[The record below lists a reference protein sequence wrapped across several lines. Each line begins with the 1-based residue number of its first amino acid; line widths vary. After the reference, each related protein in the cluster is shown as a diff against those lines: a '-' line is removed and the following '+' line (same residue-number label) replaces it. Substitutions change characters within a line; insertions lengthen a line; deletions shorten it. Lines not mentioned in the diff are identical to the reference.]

1 MTGTPTERA
10 SGVRPLEGITV
21 VDLTQVLAG
30 PFATM
35 NLGDLGAEVIK
46 IEAVGR
52 GDRARGFGPVP
63 EYYDTVNRNKR
74 SVELDLKTERGQR
87 VALDLLAEADVF
99 VQSTKPGRIEE
110 FGLDYA
116 SVREVNPD
124 VVYCTI
130 TGFGEGSPYED
141 VPAWDMLV
149 QAMSGIMS
157 VTGTDET
164 PPLWSGLA
172 SGDLAAGTYASQSV
186 LAALYARERGDIDSE
201 WIEVP
206 MLDSAISWLSV
217 RAGHTFGTG
226 EPFPSLGT
234 THPSIAPFGVFEC
247 RDEAV
252 VIAAGTPSL
261 WREFC
266 TALDRE
272 ELLSDDR
279 FDSIEARVENRG
291 AMRAELAE
299 TLDSRSAGE
308 LVSTLQAAGVPAGPI
323 HDTESVW
330 ADPHVRERGLR
341 RRMAREG
348 RPDAE
353 VIDHP
358 VHFSAVVPTLD
369 RAPEALGESTEDVL
383 AAHGYDEDEIE
394 ALRED
399 DVIG

>member
-1 MTGTPTERA
+1 M
-10 SGVRPLEGITV
+10 RPLDGITA

-99 VQSTKPGRIEE
+99 VESAKPGRIET
-110 FGLDYA
+110 FGLDYP
-116 SVREVNPD
+116 SVRAVNPEI
-124 VVYCTI
+124 VYCTI
-130 TGFGEGSPYED
+130 TGFGAGSPYAD

-149 QAMSGIMS
+149 QGMSGIMS
-157 VTGTDET
+157 MTGTDET

-172 SGDLAAGTYASQSV
+172 SGDLAAGSYATQSI

-206 MLDSAISWLSV
+206 MLDAAVSWLSI

-226 EPFPSLGT
+226 EPFPRLGT

-247 RDEAV
+247 RDGSIV
-252 VIAAGTPSL
+252 VAAGTPSL
-261 WREFC
+261 FRDLC
-266 TALDRE
+266 AALDRE
-272 ELLSDDR
+272 ELLEDDR
-279 FDSIEARVENRG
+279 FDSLEVRVANREALRE
-291 AMRAELAE
+291 ELAE
-299 TLDSRSAGE
+299 TFEAEPVTD
-308 LVSTLQAAGVPAGPI
+308 LVSLLQSNGVPAGPI
-323 HDTESVW
+323 NDTRSVW
-330 ADPHVRERGLR
+330 DDPHVRARGLR
-341 RRMAREG
+341 RQMKREG
-348 RPDAE
+348 RPDAT

-358 VHFSAVVPTLD
+358 VHFSEIVPSFH
-369 RAPEALGESTEDVL
+369 RAPETLGESTGDVL
-383 AAHGYDEDEIE
+383 GAYGYDEAEIE

-399 DVIG
+399 GVIG

>member
-1 MTGTPTERA
+1 MTDTPTDRA
-10 SGVRPLEGITV
+10 SGVLPLEDTTV

-74 SVELDLKTERGQR
+74 SVELDLKSEHGRE
-87 VALDLLAEADVF
+87 VALDLLAEADVL
-99 VQSTKPGRIEE
+99 VESTKPGRIED
-110 FGLDYA
+110 FGLGYG
-116 SVREVNPD
+116 SVREVSPD
-124 VVYCTI
+124 IVYCTI
-130 TGFGEGSPYED
+130 TGFGEGSPYEG

-157 VTGTDET
+157 TTGTDGT

-172 SGDLAAGTYASQSV
+172 SGDLAAGTYATQSV
-186 LAALYARERGDIDSE
+186 LAALFARERGAIDSE

-206 MLDSAISWLSV
+206 MLDAAVSWLSV
-217 RAGHTFGTG
+217 RAGPTFGTG
-226 EPFPSLGT
+226 EPFPRFGT

-247 RDEAV
+247 RDDAV

-261 WREFC
+261 WRDLC

-272 ELLSDDR
+272 ELLEDGR
-279 FDSIEARVENRG
+279 FETMEDRVENRA
-291 AMRAELAE
+291 AMRAELGE
-299 TLDSRSAGE
+299 TLGARSSEAV
-308 LVSTLQAAGVPAGPI
+308 VSTLQADGVPAGPI
-323 HDTESVW
+323 HDTASVW
-330 ADPHVRERGLR
+330 DDPHVRERGLR
-341 RRMAREG
+341 RRMDREG
-348 RPDAE
+348 RQDAE

-358 VHFSAVVPTLD
+358 VHYTELLATLR
-369 RAPEALGESTEDVL
+369 RAPEELGESTDDVL
-383 AAHGYDEDEIE
+383 AAHGYSEGEIE

>member
-1 MTGTPTERA
+1 MTEIPTERA
-10 SGVRPLEGITV
+10 SGVAPLDGITV

-30 PFATM
+30 PYATM

-46 IEAVGR
+46 IEAAGR

-63 EYYDTVNRNKR
+63 EYYDTANRNKR
-74 SVELDLKTERGQR
+74 SVELDLKSERGR
-87 VALDLLAEADVF
+87 AVALDLLAEADVF
-99 VQSTKPGRIEE
+99 VESTKPGRIED
-110 FGLDYA
+110 FGLDYE
-116 SVREVNPD
+116 SVREVNPR

-130 TGFGEGSPYED
+130 TGFGAGSPYED

-149 QAMSGIMS
+149 QGMSGIMS

-172 SGDLAAGTYASQSV
+172 SGDLAAGTYATQSV
-186 LAALYARERGDIDSE
+186 LAALFARERGEIDTE

-206 MLDSAISWLSV
+206 MLDAAVSWLSV

-226 EPFPSLGT
+226 EPFPRLGT

-247 RDEAV
+247 RDASV

-261 WREFC
+261 WRDLC
-266 TALDRE
+266 AALDRAD
-272 ELLSDDR
+272 LTDDDR
-279 FDSIEARVENRG
+279 FESMDARVEHRE
-291 AMRAELAE
+291 AMREELAE
-299 TLDSRSAGE
+299 TLESRSAE
-308 LVSTLQAAGVPAGPI
+308 EVVSTLQTNGVPAGPI

-330 ADPHVRERGLR
+330 EDPHVRERGLR
-341 RRMAREG
+341 RRMGREG

-358 VHFSAVVPTLD
+358 VHFTELLPSLR
-369 RAPEALGESTEDVL
+369 RAPEALGESTDDVL
-383 AAHGYDEDEIE
+383 AEHGYEEGEIE
-394 ALRED
+394 ALREAG
-399 DVIG
+399 VIG

>member
-1 MTGTPTERA
+1 MSDTPTERA
-10 SGVRPLEGITV
+10 SGVHPLEGITV

-35 NLGDLGAEVIK
+35 NLGDLGAKVIK

-63 EYYDTVNRNKR
+63 EYYDTANRNKR
-74 SVELDLKTERGQR
+74 SVELDLKSERGRR
-87 VALDLLAEADVF
+87 VALDLLADADVF
-99 VQSTKPGRIEE
+99 VESTKPGRIQE
-110 FGLDYA
+110 FGLDYG
-116 SVREVNPD
+116 SVREANPD
-124 VVYCTI
+124 IVYCTI
-130 TGFGEGSPYED
+130 TGFGEGSPYQD
-141 VPAWDMLV
+141 VPAWDMLI
-149 QAMSGIMS
+149 QGMSGIMS

-172 SGDLAAGTYASQSV
+172 SGDLAAGTYATQSV
-186 LAALYARERGDIDSE
+186 LAALFARERGDIDSE

-206 MLDSAISWLSV
+206 MLDAAISWLSV

-226 EPFPSLGT
+226 EPFPRLGT

-247 RDEAV
+247 RDDAV

-261 WREFC
+261 WRDLC
-266 TALDRE
+266 AALDRE
-272 ELLSDDR
+272 DLLADDR
-279 FDSIEARVENRG
+279 FDSLESRVENREALRG
-291 AMRAELAE
+291 ALAE
-299 TLDSRSAGE
+299 TLESEPAGVV
-308 LVSTLQAAGVPAGPI
+308 VSTLQAAGVPAGPI

-330 ADPHVRERGLR
+330 ADLHVRERGLR
-341 RRMAREG
+341 RRMERAD

-358 VHFSAVVPTLD
+358 VHYTELLATLR
-369 RAPEALGESTEDVL
+369 RAPETLGESTDDVL
-383 AAHGYDEDEIE
+383 AAHGYEEDEIE

>member
-1 MTGTPTERA
+1 MSDTPTERA
-10 SGVRPLEGITV
+10 SGVPPLEGITV

-74 SVELDLKTERGQR
+74 SVELDLKTERGRQ
-87 VALDLLAEADVF
+87 VALDLLADADVF
-99 VQSTKPGRIEE
+99 VESTKPGRIES
-110 FGLDYA
+110 FGLDYE

-124 VVYCTI
+124 IVYCTI
-130 TGFGEGSPYED
+130 TGFGRGSPYED

-149 QAMSGIMS
+149 QGMSGIMS

-172 SGDLAAGTYASQSV
+172 SGDLAAGSYATQSV
-186 LAALYARERGDIDSE
+186 LAALFARERGEIDSE

-206 MLDSAISWLSV
+206 MLDAAISWLSV

-226 EPFPSLGT
+226 EPFPRFGT

-247 RDEAV
+247 RDGPV

-261 WREFC
+261 WRDLC

-272 ELLSDDR
+272 ELTEDDR
-279 FDSIEARVENRG
+279 FETMDRRVENRT
-291 AMRAELAE
+291 AMRAELGG
-299 TLDSRSAGE
+299 TLEARSTKAV
-308 LVSTLQAAGVPAGPI
+308 VSTLQANGVPAGPI

-341 RRMAREG
+341 RRMHRDD
-348 RPDAE
+348 RQDAE

-358 VHFSAVVPTLD
+358 VHFTDLLASLR
-369 RAPEALGESTEDVL
+369 RAPEELGEGTGDVL
-383 AAHGYDEDEIE
+383 AAHGYTETEIE
-394 ALRED
+394 ALREEG
-399 DVIG
+399 VIG